1 MNKELLEKTLKKDL
15 TESDL
20 RTRLSVILGY
30 DITDY
35 GLVAT
40 FNAKRLED
48 LLKIEYNKLIHA
60 ERLGKIRCLK
70 GIKRDVHLFGC
81 TLKDEFKDLNLT
93 DEEALIPISALDI
106 SKRVKSILYRTGY
119 IYVLGDLLSTPYNK
133 LEQLR
138 GMGEKNL
145 EELTSYL
152 ERIGYTIKISTP
164 SVEQIKKELSES
176 GEILVEQVIPS
187 KKIMYALNRT
197 GIYTINQLLEK
208 DLETISG
215 IGKVY
220 QKEII
225 TSLKDYIS
233 NDKKID
239 EEKNKELVRLSKER
253 DNLIQRNIE
262 LRLEQ
267 QEVTEKLRQIE
278 AEIRSKK
285 SGVQYGK
292 K

>member
-1 MNKELLEKTLKKDL
+1 MKKELLEKTLKKDL

-48 LLKIEYNKLIHA
+48 LLKIEYNKLVHA

-81 TLKDEFKDLNLT
+81 TLKDEFKELNLT

-106 SKRVKSILYRTGY
+106 SKRVQSILYRTGY

-138 GMGEKNL
+138 GI
-145 EELTSYL
+145 
-152 ERIGYTIKISTP
+152 RA
-164 SVEQIKKELSES
+164 
-176 GEILVEQVIPS
+176 EIE
-187 KKIMYALNRT
+187 A
-197 GIYTINQLLEK
+197 IN
-208 DLETISG
+208 ETENNIE
-215 IGKVY
+215 VA
-220 QKEII
+220 KEIYNVAEKYGTKI
-225 TSLKDYIS
+225 FSTSLYVGYLNFSKFS
-233 NDKKID
+233 S
-239 EEKNKELVRLSKER
+239 VVLS
-253 DNLIQRNIE
+253 
-262 LRLEQ
+262 
-267 QEVTEKLRQIE
+267 T
-278 AEIRSKK
+278 
-285 SGVQYGK
+285 
-292 K
+292 

>member
-1 MNKELLEKTLKKDL
+1 MKKELLEKTLKKDL

-48 LLKIEYNKLIHA
+48 LLKIDYAQLIHA
-60 ERLGKIRCLK
+60 ERLDKIRCLK

-81 TLKDEFKDLNLT
+81 TLKDEFKELNLT

-106 SKRVKSILYRTGY
+106 SKRVQSILYRTGY

-152 ERIGYTIKISTP
+152 ERIGYTIKPLET

-176 GEILVEQVIPS
+176 GQILIENVVPS
-187 KKIMYALNRT
+187 RKIMFALNRT
-197 GIYTINQLLEK
+197 GIYTLEQLLEK
-208 DLETISG
+208 DLDTIPG

-220 QKEII
+220 QKEIAIALKEYI
-225 TSLKDYIS
+225 TQ
-233 NDKKID
+233 DKKIN
-239 EEKNKELVRLSKER
+239 EEDQELVRLSKER
-253 DNLIQRNIE
+253 DNLRQRNIE
-262 LRLEQ
+262 LHLEQ
-267 QEVTEKLRQIE
+267 LEVTEKLRQVE
-278 AEIRSKK
+278 AKIRNKK
-285 SGVQYGK
+285 SKFQLW
-292 K
+292 

>member
-1 MNKELLEKTLKKDL
+1 MKKELLEKTLKKDL

-48 LLKIEYNKLIHA
+48 ILEIEYAQLIHA

-81 TLKDEFKDLNLT
+81 TLKDEFKELNLT

-106 SKRVKSILYRTGY
+106 SKRVQSILYRTGY

-152 ERIGYTIKISTP
+152 ERIGYTIKPLET

-176 GEILVEQVIPS
+176 GQILIENVVPS
-187 KKIMYALNRT
+187 RKIMFALNRT
-197 GIYTINQLLEK
+197 GIYTLEQLLEK
-208 DLETISG
+208 DLDTIPG

-220 QKEII
+220 QKEIAIALKEYI
-225 TSLKDYIS
+225 TQ
-233 NDKKID
+233 DKKIN
-239 EEKNKELVRLSKER
+239 EEDQELVRLSKER
-253 DNLIQRNIE
+253 DNLRQRNIE
-262 LRLEQ
+262 LHLEQ
-267 QEVTEKLRQIE
+267 LEVTEKLRQVE
-278 AEIRSKK
+278 AKIRNKK
-285 SGVQYGK
+285 SGVQYEK